1 MMKNIF
7 SRFLFVAFLAC
18 SWTAAAAAPVL
29 AEMPVAD
36 FLEIVRKP
44 RGTVGNWAA
53 LEGEARHR
61 RSGRNTEKMQ
71 VYLGI
76 WFTAQRALAQL
87 VVENEQGFIIGQDF
101 SAAGQGGSVT
111 PMGVYA
117 ESKLDHFGLRP
128 GDMTLSFIYWPF
140 VQEAEGDSV
149 KGLECRDI
157 ILQSP
162 EFTGLNEWVRCSV
175 SVEYAYPVKARWYD
189 SPEAA
194 VAGDDPIRSLEV
206 TSFRSEKTADGEEL
220 WIVGELKIE
229 GSGWRTIVSFGDAKV
244 GRSTDGTFPGVMRK
258 L

>member
-1 MMKNIF
+1 MKKPILIICFLVIF
-7 SRFLFVAFLAC
+7 SGVMPLWAEAPALANI
-18 SWTAAAAAPVL
+18 PVN
-29 AEMPVAD
+29 D

-61 RSGRNTEKMQ
+61 RSGKSAEKMQ

-76 WFTAQRALAQL
+76 WFTQQRALAQL
-87 VVENEQGFIIGQDF
+87 IVDNTQGFIIGQDF
-101 SAAGQGGSVT
+101 SATGQGGSVT
-111 PMGVYA
+111 PMGVYSD
-117 ESKLDHFGLRP
+117 SKLDHFGLRP

-175 SVEYAYPVKARWYD
+175 SVDYAYPVKARWYGSLED
-189 SPEAA
+189 A
-194 VAGDDPIRSLEV
+194 VNGKDHLRLLEV

-220 WIVGELKIE
+220 WVVGELKIE
-229 GSGWRTIVSFGDAKV
+229 GEGWRTIVSFGEAEV
-244 GRSTDGTFPGVMRK
+244 GRSSDGTFPEVMRK